1 MGLLSRKNTQTTVSV
16 RMSLQG
22 ELLHYAELLKCTPST
37 LANDVLEGA
46 FAAIAADEPGRSM
59 IVLDAVR
66 TALGKNARRRLS
78 EEYHRVLFGTQSPE
92 TERATNYGRANASR
106 AVPVLKKAKQEQRP
120 YAEAQMTLFGCF
132 EAVVTEEV
140 GTLYESE
147 LMAEAAAEVYDPAT
161 VPPQEFFAVM
171 QQTTE
176 LYARV
181 YRIFLKDHLARE
193 VVREIPPHFLP
204 PP

>member
-22 ELLHYAELLKCTPST
+22 ELLHFADLLKCTPSA
-37 LANDVLEGA
+37 LANDILEGA
-46 FAAIAADEPGRSM
+46 FAAITANEPGRSM

-66 TALGKNARRRLS
+66 TALGKDAHRRLS

-92 TERATNYGRANASR
+92 TEHATNYARANASR
-106 AVPVLKKAKQEQRP
+106 AVPMLKKAKQEKRL

-132 EAVVTEEV
+132 EALVTEEV

-147 LMAEAAAEVYDPAT
+147 LMAQAAAEIYDPAT

-176 LYARV
+176 LYTRV

-193 VVREIPPHFLP
+193 VVREIPPQFLP
-204 PP
+204 SP